1 MQTLITPPTVSADAQ
16 PAKQILDLDSNTR
29 VTFKPGKNHV
39 KVYSEY
45 GTIRLQLS
53 EVAAM
58 FQLIQPHLPA

>member
-1 MQTLITPPTVSADAQ
+1 MQTLITPPTIIAAQ

-29 VTFKPGKNHV
+29 FTFKPGKKHV
-39 KVYSEY
+39 KIYSEY